1 MATGPEHY
9 QEAERLLIHVDR
21 SVIDQFGEGAE
32 CARQELAQAQV
43 HATLALAAAT
53 AANVVL
59 GLPIGSDIGTP
70 GARAIGLPGGAE

>member
-9 QEAERLLIHVDR
+9 QEAERLLAKATYEDLPTNAHIQDA
-21 SVIDQFGEGAE
+21 Q
-32 CARQELAQAQV
+32 LAQA

-59 GLPIGSDIGTP
+59 ELPIDSDIGKP
-70 GARAIGLPGGAE
+70 WARAIGLPGGAE